1 MADDRQPDDLRRRSR
16 TLYDGPDR
24 APARSYLKAIGLTD
38 RDIERPIVGIASTW
52 TETMPC
58 NFTLRA
64 LAEHV
69 KRGVRAAGGTPMEFN
84 TIAISDGITM
94 GTEGMKTSLVSREV
108 IADSIEL
115 VARGHMFDALVV
127 LVGCD
132 KTIPGGAMALL
143 RLDVPGLVL
152 YGGSIQPGTFRGKA
166 VTVLN
171 LFEAVG
177 AHAAG
182 KISDADLKEL
192 EDVACPG
199 AGACGGQFT
208 ANTMAMAL
216 EFVGLSPMGSA
227 SVAAVDP
234 EKDRVGEEA
243 GRLAMDL
250 LRRGLRPRQIV
261 TRGALENAIA
271 GVNATGGSTNAVL
284 HLLAIAREAGVALTI
299 DDFDPI
305 GRRTPL
311 WADMQPG
318 GRYTAVDLG
327 RAGGTGVVAKR
338 LADAKLIAS
347 DAMTVTGRT
356 FAEEAARARETP
368 GQDVVLPLDRPLKP
382 TGGLVI
388 LHGSL
393 APDGCVVK
401 VAGHERRQHRG
412 PARVFEREE
421 DAMAAVL
428 AKKIRPGDVVVI
440 RYEGPRG
447 GPGMREMLGVTA
459 AIVGEGLGESVAL
472 LTDGRFSGATRGL
485 MAGHVAPEAFLGG
498 PIALVEEGDPVSFDI
513 DERRLDLDVSP
524 AVLAERR
531 ARWRPPAPRYTG
543 GVFGK
548 YVALVASAA
557 EGAVTRPT

>member
-1 MADDRQPDDLRRRSR
+1 MADDLRRRSR

-38 RDIERPIVGIASTW
+38 RDIERPIIGIANTW

-69 KRGVRAAGGTPMEFN
+69 KRGVREAGGKPMEFN

-143 RLDVPGLVL
+143 RLDVPGLVV
-152 YGGSIQPGTFRGKA
+152 YGGSIQPGTFRGKS

-192 EDVACPG
+192 ENVACPG

-227 SVAAVDP
+227 SVAAVYP
-234 EKDRVGEEA
+234 EKDRVAEDA

-250 LRRGLRPRQIV
+250 LRRGVRPRQIV
-261 TRGALENAIA
+261 TREALENAIA

-284 HLLAIAREAGVALTI
+284 HLLAIAREAEVPLTI

-311 WADMQPG
+311 WADLQPG

-338 LADAKLIAS
+338 LVDAGLVTG
-347 DAMTVTGRT
+347 DAVTVTGRT
-356 FAEEAARARETP
+356 FAEEAARASETR
-368 GQDVVLPLDRPLKP
+368 GQDVVLPLDRPIKP

-388 LHGSL
+388 LRGSL

-421 DAMAAVL
+421 EAMAAVL
-428 AKKIRPGDVVVI
+428 AKKVRPGDVVVI

-485 MAGHVAPEAFLGG
+485 MAGHVAPEAYLGG
-498 PIALVEEGDPVSFDI
+498 PIALVEEGDPIHFDI
-513 DERRLDLDVSP
+513 DERRLDLEVPDT
-524 AVLAERR
+524 VLAERR
-531 ARWRPPAPRYTG
+531 ARWRPPAPRYTS
-543 GVFGK
+543 GVLGK
-548 YVALVASAA
+548 YLAMVTSAA
-557 EGAVTRPT
+557 EGAVTLPI